1 MLFTIIFVGNTL
13 APTGQQYDNKTG
25 QWFGSLVRSSGED
38 GVVLVSFVNSYKIYK
53 QVSCILES
61 TELYKV
67 VERKNDIIENSLNYF

>member
-53 QVSCILES
+53 HVSCILEHR
-61 TELYKV
+61 TL
-67 VERKNDIIENSLNYF
+67 